1 MQLIIL
7 AEAFKTEW
15 LLIYIPGR
23 NSIRMHCCNV
33 DWLLLWLYQYPE
45 KKKIYFHVHYGSFG
59 DKNFELLSIL
69 K

>member
-23 NSIRMHCCNV
+23 NSIRLHYCNV
-33 DWLLLWLYQYPE
+33 DGLLLQLYQYPE
-45 KKKIYFHVHYGSFG
+45 NNIFNVHDGIFRAKY
-59 DKNFELLSIL
+59 FELLSIL